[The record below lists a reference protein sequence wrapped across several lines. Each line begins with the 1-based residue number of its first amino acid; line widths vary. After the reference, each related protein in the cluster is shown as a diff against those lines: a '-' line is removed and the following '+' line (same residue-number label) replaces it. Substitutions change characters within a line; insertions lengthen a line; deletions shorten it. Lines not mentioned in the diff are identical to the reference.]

1 MTAGAASR
9 LTAGG
14 AARVPASF
22 DFTGRTAVV
31 TGGGSGIG
39 LGIAHRLAAGGA
51 AIALIG
57 RDADKLARAGAGF
70 GDGVSVTT
78 RALDVRDDAAVED
91 AFTSVAAELGGVHLL
106 VNSAAGNFVVPAED
120 MSPRGF
126 KAVVDIV
133 LNGTFT
139 CSSAFAR
146 LVREQG
152 TGGSIL
158 NVIAT
163 YAWTGHPGTV
173 HSAAAKAGVLAMS
186 RTLAVEW
193 ARYGI
198 RVNCIAPG
206 PTETGGAAAAL
217 WPTDEDRELLVGSV
231 PLHRFTTPEEVA
243 ASAAFLLSDDAS
255 YVTGDV
261 LVVDG
266 GQWLGK
272 QLYGVKEARSW

>member
-1 MTAGAASR
+1 MTSRPDTGTNGVNPQQFAGK
-9 LTAGG
+9 
-14 AARVPASF
+14 V
-22 DFTGRTAVV
+22 AVI

-51 AIALIG
+51 TLALIG
-57 RDADKLARAGAGF
+57 RDPDKLARAQSELDAQT
-70 GDGVSVTT
+70 VIT
-78 RALDVRDDAAVED
+78 RSLDVRDHDAVDE
-91 AFTSVAAELGGVHLL
+91 AFTSIAEELGAVHLL
-106 VNSAAGNFVVPAED
+106 VNNAAGNFVVPAEE

-133 LNGTFT
+133 LNGTFY
-139 CSSAFAR
+139 CSRSFAR
-146 LVREQG
+146 LVKEQG
-152 TGGSIL
+152 TGGAIL

-163 YAWTGHPGTV
+163 YAWTGHPGVV
-173 HSAAAKAGVLAMS
+173 HSAAAKAGVQAMA

-206 PTETGGAAAAL
+206 PTETEGAGAAL
-217 WPTDEDRELLVGSV
+217 WPTEEDRLSLTNSV
-231 PLHRFTTPEEVA
+231 PLKRFTTPEEVA
-243 ASAAFLLSDDAS
+243 LSAAFLLSDEAA
-255 YVTGDV
+255 YVTGDT

-272 QLYGVKEARSW
+272 QVYGFSAAPSW

>member
-1 MTAGAASR
+1 MSA
-9 LTAGG
+9 
-14 AARVPASF
+14 VEPVF

-39 LGIAHRLAAGGA
+39 LGIARRLAAGGA
-51 AIALIG
+51 RVALIG
-57 RDADKLARAGAGF
+57 RDADKLARAAQTLDGAAA
-70 GDGVSVTT
+70 VAT

-91 AFTSVAAELGGVHLL
+91 AFGSIATELGGVHLL
-106 VNSAAGNFVVPAED
+106 VNNAAGNFVVPAED

-126 KAVVDIV
+126 RAVVDIV
-133 LNGTFT
+133 LSGTFT
-139 CSSAFAR
+139 CSRAFAR
-146 LVREQG
+146 LVKEQAS
-152 TGGSIL
+152 GGSIL

-173 HSAAAKAGVLAMS
+173 HSASAKAGVLAMT

-198 RVNCIAPG
+198 RVNAIAPG
-206 PTETGGAAAAL
+206 PTETEGAGAAL
-217 WPTDEDRELLVGSV
+217 WPTDDDRARLVDSV
-231 PLHRFTTPEEVA
+231 PLRRFTTPDEVA
-243 ASAAFLLSDDAS
+243 TSAAFLLSDAAA
-255 YVTGDV
+255 YVTGDT

-272 QLYGVKEARSW
+272 QVYGVAEARSW